1 VLAPFHRIIV
11 AVPTGD
17 DAASLVSYAGMLRQ
31 RFSAELFPV
40 HVPPNSQRDVEA
52 ALPIPCKLLFGPV
65 EDCLLWYASE
75 IRADLM
81 LMGHRIAGRKRKT
94 LVRRLAMNAPCSV
107 WMVPEECQPALSR
120 ILAPVDF
127 SPRAADALRVACRIA
142 LAAGIESVTG
152 LYVHFEDVV
161 AFSEEVEDDF
171 RSNLD
176 TAFLRFIAP
185 LDLGGIDVM
194 PSIEESSQVVSTIL
208 RVASQEESD
217 LIVMSTRGR
226 SRSAAVL
233 LGSVTEETV
242 IQSRRPVLAVKHF
255 GARMGLLKVLISP
268 EVRHGNEQRFG

>member
-1 VLAPFHRIIV
+1 
-11 AVPTGD
+11 
-17 DAASLVSYAGMLRQ
+17 
-31 RFSAELFPV
+31 
-40 HVPPNSQRDVEA
+40 
-52 ALPIPCKLLFGPV
+52 
-65 EDCLLWYASE
+65 
-75 IRADLM
+75 
-81 LMGHRIAGRKRKT
+81 
-94 LVRRLAMNAPCSV
+94 
-107 WMVPEECQPALSR
+107 MVPEECQPALSR